1 MRIVSYTELRLPRS
15 VKPKSRFLLVFS
27 VFQATKQKCKINKK
41 LAKGSHVSLRDL
53 EDNTAA
59 SSSEEDNSPS
69 SLTLEEAFLSSPAL
83 GFAFAG
89 FDDAVAFTTTALSI
103 SSISLSLK
111 SLR

>member
-1 MRIVSYTELRLPRS
+1 
-15 VKPKSRFLLVFS
+15 
-27 VFQATKQKCKINKK
+27 
-41 LAKGSHVSLRDL
+41 VSLRDL

-69 SLTLEEAFLSSPAL
+69 SLTLEEAAFLASPAL

-103 SSISLSLK
+103 SSISLSL
-111 SLR
+111 SLSLSLKVFARIQKCDEVLREEASTEGRNGKNGPRAA